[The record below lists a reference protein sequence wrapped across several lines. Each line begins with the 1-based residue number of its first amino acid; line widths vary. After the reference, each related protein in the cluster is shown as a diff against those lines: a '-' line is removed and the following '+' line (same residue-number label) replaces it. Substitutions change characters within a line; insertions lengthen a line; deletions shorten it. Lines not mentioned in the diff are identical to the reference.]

1 MILRTGRLGIPQ
13 KQPQG
18 FCIFNSAPGQFK
30 VTSTLISKQ
39 IRVPRKKEEIE
50 VGRQRRGR
58 KERGQEKQGQQKYLI
73 FKGQKVWHSYLRVLY
88 VLPLCACVCTLLYQR
103 GEEGRRKTGKE
114 KIMGIIGLYF
124 NLCFM
129 YLTQSSL
136 TWFSLIPPSP
146 PPPNNKIQCF

>member
-18 FCIFNSAPGQFK
+18 FCIFHSAPGQFK

-58 KERGQEKQGQQKYLI
+58 KERGQEKQGQQKYLKARKYGI
-73 FKGQKVWHSYLRVLY
+73 VTSEYFMFSLY
-88 VLPLCACVCTLLYQR
+88 VHACALSCAR
-103 GEEGRRKTGKE
+103 EGRRGGGRQARKR
-114 KIMGIIGLYF
+114 
-124 NLCFM
+124 
-129 YLTQSSL
+129 
-136 TWFSLIPPSP
+136 
-146 PPPNNKIQCF
+146 